1 MEELAR
7 KIREHVLRMTHRAKC
22 SHVGSCL
29 SIADI
34 LAVLYSGVLN
44 VKPEQPDW
52 EKRDRFILSKG
63 HACAA
68 VYAVLAECGF
78 FPLEW
83 LDGFYQSGSLLSGH
97 ISHQV
102 PGVEASTGSLGQGL
116 SIGCGM
122 ALATKQKVFVL
133 LGDGDCN
140 EGSTWEAVMFARQHC
155 LANLVAIVDY
165 NKIQALGKT
174 KDVLDLVSLRAKWLA
189 FGWNTIEVDG
199 HDLLDL
205 VDGLQVKV
213 DIQPHCIIAHTIK
226 GKGVSWM
233 ENRVEWHYKH
243 PNDEELESALK
254 ELNRGN

>member
-1 MEELAR
+1 MEKLAR
-7 KIREHVLRMTHRAKC
+7 KIREHVLRMTHNAKC

-34 LAVLYSGVLN
+34 LAVLYGEVMN
-44 VKPEQPDW
+44 VKSHNPDW
-52 EKRDRFILSKG
+52 EDRDRFILSKG

-83 LDGFYQSGSLLSGH
+83 LDTFYQNGSLLSGH
-97 ISHQV
+97 ISHHV

-140 EGSTWEAVMFARQHC
+140 EGSTWEAAMFASHHC

-165 NKIQALGKT
+165 NKLQALGKT
-174 KDVLDLVSLRAKWLA
+174 RDVLDLVSLRAKWLA
-189 FGWNTIEVDG
+189 FGWNTVEING
-199 HDLLDL
+199 HDLQELKDEL
-205 VDGLQVKV
+205 EVKV

-226 GKGVSWM
+226 GKGVSFI
-233 ENRVEWHYKH
+233 ENQIEWHYKY
-243 PNDEELESALK
+243 PDDEVLKLALGEL
-254 ELNRGN
+254 G